1 MPSIYYKNGFQER
14 KVLKAIWEDR
24 ELRTLQT
31 DGYNVYL
38 YFDDEMLDTDHG
50 CCMSYVRAKFK
61 YAAGTGHD
69 LYKYRCPGYIGK
81 LYALEKKY
89 ENRKPGTEHKIT

>member
-1 MPSIYYKNGFQER
+1 MPSIYYKNGFQGR

-38 YFDDEMLDTDHG
+38 YFNDEMLDTEHG

-61 YAAGTGHD
+61 YAAGTGMTFTNTDAPDTSESSMHW
-69 LYKYRCPGYIGK
+69 KRNTK
-81 LYALEKKY
+81 
-89 ENRKPGTEHKIT
+89 TESPVRNIK